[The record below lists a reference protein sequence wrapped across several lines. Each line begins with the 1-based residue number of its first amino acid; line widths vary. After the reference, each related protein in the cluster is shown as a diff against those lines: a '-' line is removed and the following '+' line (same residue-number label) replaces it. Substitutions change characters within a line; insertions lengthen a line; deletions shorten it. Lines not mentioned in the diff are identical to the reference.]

1 MLDEMLDDE
10 IAKLTE
16 VCIRVA
22 KDELE
27 QGCGDPSGGGAR
39 DTLPPLRA
47 NFRGPSCECCGEW
60 RAKMDALKFQIR
72 PAICKSTPFSKA

>member
-39 DTLPPLRA
+39 DTLPPPPPPL
-47 NFRGPSCECCGEW
+47 
-60 RAKMDALKFQIR
+60 
-72 PAICKSTPFSKA
+72 